1 MCLLIYWS
9 VKYFLQ
15 FHITGLYWYPIS
27 NIFLFILLSR
37 LKADKKELYFCV
49 GVQGTAQQITINL
62 KMWNLNFLNNRHN
75 KNDTF
80 STVYMIYSGEM
91 FRNIGYAKYMI
102 IYYHFMQEIYFFFFF
117 MGFRLWSDNLTRKI
131 KVSVY

>member
-1 MCLLIYWS
+1 M
-9 VKYFLQ
+9 
-15 FHITGLYWYPIS
+15 
-27 NIFLFILLSR
+27 
-37 LKADKKELYFCV
+37 

-102 IYYHFMQEIYFFFFF
+102 IYYHFMQEIYFFFF
-117 MGFRLWSDNLTRKI
+117 LWDSDYDQIT
-131 KVSVY
+131 